1 MEGGPS
7 SYNRRMRW
15 TDFFSHLEYEF
26 AVDADPARESPS
38 ATADADQDFLGMC
51 ARAKA
56 AGHPVAAGLA
66 TGEVLH
72 VSPRA
77 VSAQWFSGLVGG
89 ERGAGVVIPL
99 AALEWIDAGVLPVQR
114 ERPALLPTGFS
125 EVLTDMASREALV
138 TIRTRHGDVAGVIVG
153 VGSNFCDVT
162 GISGARPGG
171 VRRLRLSAIV
181 AIFQGSGAW
190 G

>member
-1 MEGGPS
+1 
-7 SYNRRMRW
+7 MRW

-26 AVDADPARESPS
+26 SVDADPARESTS
-38 ATADADQDFLGMC
+38 ATADADKDFLGMC
-51 ARAKA
+51 ARAKS

-72 VSPRA
+72 VAPRA
-77 VSAQWFSGLVGG
+77 VSTQWFSGLVGG

-99 AALEWIDAGVLPVQR
+99 TALEWVDAGVLPTQR
-114 ERPALLPTGFS
+114 ERPALLPTGFT
-125 EVLTDMASREALV
+125 EVLTDMETRNALV
-138 TIRTRHGDVAGVIVG
+138 TVRTRHCDVAGVIVG
-153 VGSNFCDVT
+153 VGKDFCDVAGT
-162 GISGARPGG
+162 PGVRRGG
-171 VRRLRLSAIV
+171 VRRLRLAAIV